1 MTLLERLYE
10 AAAPRLCG
18 KRVQD
23 VRIGSHLVG
32 VLLDSGEFGAA
43 YALPGE
49 RQTPEPVFL
58 DPARYVGMP
67 AETITEGTCPAIR
80 CASRGRMTSMTAF
93 FDAARSK
100 PQR

>member
-49 RQTPEPVFL
+49 RQTPEPSS
-58 DPARYVGMP
+58 R
-67 AETITEGTCPAIR
+67 IRRGTSACRPWSWR
-80 CASRGRMTSMTAF
+80 RG
-93 FDAARSK
+93 
-100 PQR
+100 